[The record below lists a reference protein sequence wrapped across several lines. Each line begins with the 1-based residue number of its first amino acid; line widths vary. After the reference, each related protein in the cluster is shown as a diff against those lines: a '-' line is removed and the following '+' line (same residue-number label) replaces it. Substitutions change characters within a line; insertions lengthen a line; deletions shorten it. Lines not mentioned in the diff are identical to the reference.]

1 MKRVSFRSIL
11 ICSILCLTLGS
22 CKKNDNTGPFYLFK
36 VGIMADAAG
45 FNDRG
50 FNQSALAGVAQAT
63 AEIPIYYEALIGTT
77 EADFQSIIDY
87 FVLNQFDII
96 ISAGYLPADMMVAS
110 SLLYPEAQFVLL
122 DVLPEVQPANLTCA
136 VFDVDQASFPCGF
149 LAAYWAFV
157 KDPGQPVAGYVGG
170 PAIPNINQFSVSY
183 MHGIDYFNNL
193 YGLNVGVMGANTP
206 DFNDTLQAAHLADS
220 LMLDGADVLFAF
232 AGKAGNGALY
242 QVKSSGKW
250 GIGVDVDQYLSIP
263 EVGDILLTS
272 CMKEMQQVVYDI
284 LMAFNNG
291 TFVGGEVIHGDLAN
305 KGVGLAPF
313 HDFESRIPDSISNEI
328 MNIMTGI
335 ENGTIQTGW

>member
-1 MKRVSFRSIL
+1 MKPVSFRSIL
-11 ICSILCLTLGS
+11 ICSILCMTLGS
-22 CKKNDNTGPFYLFK
+22 CKKNETPGPGYLFK

-63 AEIPIYYEALIGTT
+63 SEIPIYYEALIGST
-77 EADFQSIIDY
+77 EEDFQEIIDY
-87 FVLNQFDII
+87 FVLNQFDIVI
-96 ISAGYLPADMMVAS
+96 TAGFLPADVIVSS
-110 SLLYPEAQFVLL
+110 SLLYPGTQFVLL

-149 LAAYWAFV
+149 LAAYWSFV
-157 KDPGQPVAGYVGG
+157 KDPGQPAAGYVGG

-183 MHGIDYFNNL
+183 IHGVDFFNDL
-193 YGLNVGVMGANTP
+193 YGLNVQVQGANTP
-206 DFNDTLQAAHLADS
+206 DFTDTLQAAHLADS
-220 LMLDGADVLFAF
+220 LILNGTDVLFAF

-242 QVKSSGKW
+242 QVKASGKW

-272 CMKEMQQVVYDI
+272 CMKEMQQVVYEI
-284 LMAFNNG
+284 LIAYNNG
-291 TFVGGEVIHGDLAN
+291 AFSGGEVIHGDLAN
-305 KGVGLAPF
+305 HGVGLAPF
-313 HDFESRIPDSISNEI
+313 HDFESRIPDSIRTEI
-328 MNIMTGI
+328 ANIMTGI